1 MQCVSMM
8 VGWVGWRVVVVMVVM
23 VVIRKRMKQ
32 IASQSNTAQH
42 DEDELQVPSLSTE
55 DWLAVARLGMC
66 CN

>member
-1 MQCVSMM
+1 MRVDDGGM
-8 VGWVGWRVVVVMVVM
+8 GWMEGGGGGDQE
-23 VVIRKRMKQ
+23 K

>member
-1 MQCVSMM
+1 M
-8 VGWVGWRVVVVMVVM
+8 VVMVVM

>member
-1 MQCVSMM
+1 MRVDDGGM
-8 VGWVGWRVVVVMVVM
+8 GWMEGGGGEVVM

>member
-1 MQCVSMM
+1 MRVDDGGM
-8 VGWVGWRVVVVMVVM
+8 GWMEGGGGDDGGG